1 MDFTRYFC
9 VCTLAQQSAP
19 FPELG
24 SVHARFA
31 QVTLE
36 KMSTSSDS
44 DSDATTRTRST
55 SLSPD
60 TCTKDHFSHL
70 HRPIDKKAKAG
81 KVAMARIVAATT
93 AASAPFNAL
102 SMISAAAVI
111 GAKPTA
117 SAPPSGVEPML
128 LSAQPT
134 ALVDDNFMSSEIELH
149 LIREE
154 LAGAHRDLERAR
166 RRMYHEAE
174 ARRAVEQAKH
184 AFAALA
190 PPPPPPPPPSEA
202 APPAVSHAVPCGR
215 APNATARGS
224 FALFDPTHAAAHA
237 ASVAAASVAAAA
249 AAAAA
254 AQFEAEQRQKL
265 AAAHAASIAAASIA
279 AASASV
285 AAAQFEAEHSRKK
298 KVDAANILSTLFTC
312 G

>member
-1 MDFTRYFC
+1 M
-9 VCTLAQQSAP
+9 VC
-19 FPELG
+19 
-24 SVHARFA
+24 AR
-31 QVTLE
+31 
-36 KMSTSSDS
+36 
-44 DSDATTRTRST
+44 
-55 SLSPD
+55 
-60 TCTKDHFSHL
+60 
-70 HRPIDKKAKAG
+70 
-81 KVAMARIVAATT
+81 AMPRIVAATT
-93 AASAPFNAL
+93 AAPAPVTAL

-111 GAKPTA
+111 SAKPTA
-117 SAPPSGVEPML
+117 PTSPGVEPML

-154 LAGAHRDLERAR
+154 LAEAHRDLERTR

-190 PPPPPPPPPSEA
+190 PPPPPPLEA
-202 APPAVSHAVPCGR
+202 APPAVSHAVPCGG
-215 APNATARGS
+215 APNATARES
-224 FALFDPTHAAAHA
+224 FALFDPAHAAAHA
-237 ASVAAASVAAAA
+237 ASVAAASVAAAS

-254 AQFEAEQRQKL
+254 AQFEAEQRQRL

-298 KVDAANILSTLFTC
+298 KVDAANILSTLFAC

>member
-1 MDFTRYFC
+1 LRRALQERA
-9 VCTLAQQSAP
+9 LAPHENSHRAR
-19 FPELG
+19 
-24 SVHARFA
+24 ARFA

-44 DSDATTRTRST
+44 DSDVTTRTRTT

-60 TCTKDHFSHL
+60 TKSHQSSHL

-81 KVAMARIVAATT
+81 KVVCARAMPRIVAATT
-93 AASAPFNAL
+93 AAPAPVTAL

-111 GAKPTA
+111 SAKPTA
-117 SAPPSGVEPML
+117 PTTPGVEPML

-154 LAGAHRDLERAR
+154 LAEAHRDLERTR

-190 PPPPPPPPPSEA
+190 PPPPPPLEA
-202 APPAVSHAVPCGR
+202 APPAVSHAVPCGG
-215 APNATARGS
+215 APNATARES
-224 FALFDPTHAAAHA
+224 FALFDPAHAAAHA
-237 ASVAAASVAAAA
+237 ASVAAASVAAAS

-254 AQFEAEQRQKL
+254 AQFEAEQRQRL

-298 KVDAANILSTLFTC
+298 KVDAANILSTLFAC

>member
-1 MDFTRYFC
+1 M
-9 VCTLAQQSAP
+9 
-19 FPELG
+19 
-24 SVHARFA
+24 HARFA

-190 PPPPPPPPPSEA
+190 PPPPPPLEA
-202 APPAVSHAVPCGR
+202 ATPAVSYAVPCGG
-215 APNATARGS
+215 APNATARES
-224 FALFDPTHAAAHA
+224 FALFDPAHAAAHA
-237 ASVAAASVAAAA
+237 ASVAAASVAAAS

-254 AQFEAEQRQKL
+254 AQFEAEQRQRL